1 MSKFQWLDDEQLIQ
15 ERMLEE
21 AETPVHNL
29 FERLRAVDGDISLL
43 RFLASHANT
52 QRTIDDIAFFVKRPV
67 NVVRRNLGTLVDL
80 GLARCTHAV
89 GIRFFGLTEDPEKQA
104 AVHDLCTLQDI
115 WSARLT
121 RMESAITGRSQRH
134 L

>member
-21 AETPVHNL
+21 AEKPVHNL
-29 FERLRAVDGDISLL
+29 IERLRAVDGDIPLL

-52 QRTIDDIAFFVKRPV
+52 QRTIDDIAYFVKRPV
-67 NVVRRNLGTLVDL
+67 SVVRRNLGTLVDL

-89 GIRFFGLTEDPEKQA
+89 GIRFFGLTDDPEQQIV
-104 AVHDLCTLQDI
+104 VHDLCVLQDI

-121 RMESAITGRSQRH
+121 RMEDAIKGQTQKRH
-134 L
+134 